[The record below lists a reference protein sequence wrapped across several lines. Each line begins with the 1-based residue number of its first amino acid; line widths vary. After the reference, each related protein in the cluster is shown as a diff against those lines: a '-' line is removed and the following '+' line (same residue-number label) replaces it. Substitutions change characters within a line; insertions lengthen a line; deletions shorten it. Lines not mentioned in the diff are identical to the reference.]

1 MNAQIAKIR
10 QLEAEIEILKR
21 KIQEKDLLFQ
31 LTKKYLNEKEAENL
45 ELEKSLE
52 DNEEKIGW
60 RI

>member
-45 ELEKSLE
+45 ELEKLLE